1 MTFPH
6 EPAAPRNNS
15 RSGAAP
21 RFCGAMGCGASASRP
36 QWAAALEAT
45 MEARHQDVLRA
56 VRGLPPL
63 EDVPES
69 LEVVPS
75 RKRNESFP
83 AMEAGM
89 THESG
94 TYDAFV
100 SHAKKLPESEDR
112 GV

>member
-1 MTFPH
+1 
-6 EPAAPRNNS
+6 
-15 RSGAAP
+15 
-21 RFCGAMGCGASASRP
+21 MGCGASTSRP

-45 MEARHQDVLRA
+45 MEKRHREMLRA

-63 EDVPES
+63 EDES
-69 LEVVPS
+69 ELVAEVSS
-75 RKRNESFP
+75 RKRHESFP
-83 AMEAGM
+83 AVEAGM

-112 GV
+112 GVRATTLPVCS